1 MILTVPHVKR
11 NEIMST
17 KSKETLRIIRGEVLS
32 IEVIV
37 DNMYEDNIFFVGIG
51 MRETNKWY
59 VKVKMVLS
67 YHKEHREDI
76 EIACVYVSKH
86 HENAAYVGK
95 RLLEKFYKAMD
106 EETKIDIAGM
116 VKGILIE
123 AHLADE
129 PEPESTDDEDEDTDG
144 IDDGEEVPEDTV
156 EKWGRDDLPTDGNST
171 GNGEDLIK
179 RYEFTFPEGQFT
191 RCGTETVVTFSN
203 GRITERK

>member
-1 MILTVPHVKR
+1 MILTVPHVKI
-11 NEIMST
+11 NEVMST
-17 KSKETLRIIRGEVLS
+17 KSKETLRIIKGEILS

-37 DNMYEDNIFFVGIG
+37 DNMYEDKIFFVG

-59 VKVKMVLS
+59 VKVKIVLS

-123 AHLADE
+123 NNLTE
-129 PEPESTDDEDEDTDG
+129 PETEPESTDDDEDEDTDG
-144 IDDGEEVPEDTV
+144 IDDGEEVPENTI
-156 EKWGRDDLPTDGNST
+156 EKWARDDLPTDGNST
-171 GNGEDLIK
+171 GNCEDLIK
-179 RYEFTFPEGQFT
+179 RYELTFPEGQFT
-191 RCGTETVVTFSN
+191 RC
-203 GRITERK
+203 

>member
-11 NEIMST
+11 AEIMST
-17 KSKETLRIIRGEVLS
+17 KSKETLRIIKGEVLS

-51 MRETNKWY
+51 MREANKWY

-86 HENAAYVGK
+86 HENATYVGK
-95 RLLEKFYKAMD
+95 RLLEKFYRAMD

-123 AHLADE
+123 NNLTE
-129 PEPESTDDEDEDTDG
+129 PESESTDDVEDTD
-144 IDDGEEVPEDTV
+144 DTADGEAVTENTV
-156 EKWGRDDLPTDGNST
+156 EKWARDDLPTKGNGT
-171 GNGEDLIK
+171 GNGKNLIK
-179 RYEFTFPEGQFT
+179 GYESVFPEGQFT
-191 RCGTETVVTFSN
+191 RCGTDKC
-203 GRITERK
+203 R